1 MNNQN
6 GLILSHDIN
15 EIQDGL
21 RDIIGYQTLQIP
33 LWLQILFYIIIVSAI
48 LYWLY
53 IKLWVNRKQAS
64 ISIYELVSTRLKKLD
79 LSLES
84 KKFYLEYS
92 ELVKKYLEE
101 RLGLAIL
108 DKTAEELKEILSKD
122 PKIQTTIAISLSK
135 IFARA
140 DLAKFAKQDIN
151 FENKSQ
157 DILVTLQI
165 LNTLEDAI
173 VAEEKAIEEAKKN
186 NA

>member
-21 RDIIGYQTLQIP
+21 KDIVGYQALQIP
-33 LWLQILFYIIIVSAI
+33 LWLQILFYLGLISAI
-48 LYWLY
+48 IYLLY
-53 IKLWVNRKQAS
+53 IKFWVNRKQAS
-64 ISIYELVSTRLKKLD
+64 ISVYELVSARLKKLD
-79 LSLES
+79 LSLDS

-101 RLGLAIL
+101 RLGLAVL
-108 DKTAEELKEILSKD
+108 DKTAEELKEILSGD

-140 DLAKFAKQDIN
+140 DLAKFAKQDIS

-157 DILVTLQI
+157 DILMTLQI
-165 LNTLEDAI
+165 LNTIEDAI
-173 VAEEKAIEEAKKN
+173 IAEEKAIEEAKKN